1 MYLSEKVGLG
11 SVLRAACFDQ
21 TSSHDLAGAGA
32 GAGVVAND
40 LAAAARAHG
49 QHSQA

>member
-32 GAGVVAND
+32 GVVAND